1 MRNKFD
7 IYGFFMM
14 TMPNVIR
21 CRCPVRKPILTAC
34 HHLQWTRQR
43 KTGLVSSGG
52 ISSQIKVDFPF
63 TTQIAK
69 QGSDEC
75 VVNYMLIH
83 ASLEKH
89 WADQTLRYAMESV

>member
-1 MRNKFD
+1 
-7 IYGFFMM
+7 MM